1 MMPVRIIVTIPVLCI
16 GLCSVIKVDD
26 SEDPLLDAV
35 EKVADSLILFCQ
47 VDIGWLNGSGTI
59 LLGQKSRVHESGIF
73 HSDPCALQDHCV
85 IM

>member
-47 VDIGWLNGSGTI
+47 VDIGWLNGSAPFFCGRGPGFTNPASSTKI
-59 LLGQKSRVHESGIF
+59 LTRFRIIVS
-73 HSDPCALQDHCV
+73 
-85 IM
+85 